1 MSPAILM
8 PPAIL
13 MRALALACV
22 ACFALAL
29 GLTVANAQDTT
40 VKVGSLFGSFEPY
53 IRELVGIAVAAVAAF
68 VLKLIYSWTGVT
80 VDARHR
86 EAIETFLVNQAG
98 ALIAKVGDP
107 LKAMTFDARSQT
119 IAALANEALA
129 RIPDA
134 VAYFGLSP
142 DNLAERIKAKV
153 GLIAGAQA
161 SVPVTAPPTA

>member
-1 MSPAILM
+1 MTPAIV
-8 PPAIL
+8 
-13 MRALALACV
+13 MRALALVCA
-22 ACFALAL
+22 ACFLIAGINIA
-29 GLTVANAQDTT
+29 AAQDTT
-40 VKVGSLFGSFEPY
+40 VKVGSLFGWLEPY
-53 IRELVGIAVAAVAAF
+53 VRELVGVIVAALLGWVAM
-68 VLKLIYSWTGVT
+68 T
-80 VDARHR
+80 VKAKFGIDIEARHR

-98 ALIAKVGDP
+98 ALIAKAGDP
-107 LKAMTFDARSQT
+107 LKALTFDARSQT